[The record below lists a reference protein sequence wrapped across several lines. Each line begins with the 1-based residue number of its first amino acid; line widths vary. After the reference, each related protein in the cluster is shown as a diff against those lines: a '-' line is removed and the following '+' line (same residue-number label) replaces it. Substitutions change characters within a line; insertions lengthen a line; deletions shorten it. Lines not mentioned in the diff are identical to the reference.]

1 MLFILLI
8 AKPSMPHRKFFS
20 FPFRVYVEDT
30 DAGGIVYHANHLK
43 YMERARTEWLRSRG
57 IDHYLLTTEVNTA
70 AVDSNALQQVNPSF
84 SFVVHQL
91 QITYHLPALMDNL
104 LIVTIEAVSC
114 GAASFVLKQRIERE
128 DGGNGESRRTIIATA
143 TVTLACLNASLKPR
157 RLPDN
162 IRDLVLEAL
171 QD

>member
-1 MLFILLI
+1 
-8 AKPSMPHRKFFS
+8 MPHRKFFS

-43 YMERARTEWLRSRG
+43 FMERARTEWLRSRG
-57 IDHYLLTTEVNTA
+57 IDHYLLTTHDPATTTDVAPGAQQGVNA
-70 AVDSNALQQVNPSF
+70 SF

-104 LIVTIEAVSC
+104 LFVTIEAVSC
-114 GAASFVLKQRIERE
+114 GAASFVLKQRIER
-128 DGGNGESRRTIIATA
+128 DDVVAGVARRTIIATA
-143 TVTLACLNASLKPR
+143 TVTLACLNAQLKPR
-157 RLPDN
+157 RLPTN

-171 QD
+171 HD

>member
-1 MLFILLI
+1 
-8 AKPSMPHRKFFS
+8 MPHRKFFS

-43 YMERARTEWLRSRG
+43 FMERARTEWLRASG
-57 IDHYLLTTEVNTA
+57 IDHYLLTTEDTSATQDVVADLPNT
-70 AVDSNALQQVNPSF
+70 SF

-128 DGGNGESRRTIIATA
+128 DVVDGKAKRTIIATA
-143 TVTLACLNASLKPR
+143 TVTLACLNANLKPR
-157 RLPDN
+157 RLPAN
-162 IRDLVLEAL
+162 IRDLVLIAL

>member
-1 MLFILLI
+1 
-8 AKPSMPHRKFFS
+8 MPHRKFFS
-20 FPFRVYVEDT
+20 YPFRVYIEDT

-43 YMERARTEWLRSRG
+43 YMERTRTEWLRAQG
-57 IDHYLLTTEVNTA
+57 IDHYLFSGEN
-70 AVDSNALQQVNPSF
+70 NALDTSQLTNDQESLLKSSF

-91 QITYHLPALMDNL
+91 QITYHQPAIMDDL

-114 GAASFVLKQRIERE
+114 GAASFVLKQRIER
-128 DGGNGESRRTIIATA
+128 DDTINGVVKRVIIATA
-143 TVTLACLNASLKPR
+143 AVTLACLNGKLKPR

-162 IRDLVLEAL
+162 IRDLVQLAL